1 MDASRQ
7 VLKTFLSYNWPGN
20 VRELENAIEHAF
32 VLCGRDRIEIQDLPR
47 NLQDQTQ
54 TSIRKQSGSSARK
67 SRPKIQK
74 EQLIQLLKECD
85 WNKTEVAR
93 RLGVSHTA
101 IWKYMKK
108 WEIPLKFDDMK
119 QV

>member
-1 MDASRQ
+1 M
-7 VLKTFLSYNWPGN
+7 KTFLHYKWPGN

-47 NLQDQTQ
+47 NLQEQTQ
-54 TSIRKQSGSSARK
+54 SLAKKPFGGTAYRA
-67 SRPKIQK
+67 RPKIQK

-85 WNKTEVAR
+85 WSKAEAAR
-93 RLGVSHTA
+93 QLGVSHTA

-108 WEIPLKFDDMK
+108 WNIPLKFNDMK
-119 QV
+119 